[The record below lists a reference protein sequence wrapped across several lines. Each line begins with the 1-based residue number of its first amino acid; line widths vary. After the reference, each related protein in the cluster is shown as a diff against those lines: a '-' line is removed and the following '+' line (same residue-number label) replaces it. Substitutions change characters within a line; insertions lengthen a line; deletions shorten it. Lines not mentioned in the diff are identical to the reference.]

1 MVTVSVNKKWS
12 TGEYTVTDSDSRDS
26 YYTDDPEDAVN
37 TAIAVV
43 EDLQSKGKEAELSP
57 AKYTRDIVAK
67 YRSDWMM
74 SQAQQAARK
83 VMQVRPTE
91 VGGTNKS
98 RYSQERPQRLA
109 EFEDIQDKL
118 FIDHPDELDK
128 VYRFLEKATGKSD
141 PRPAMVVRRFQDDYP
156 ELYQSTMGREG

>member
-1 MVTVSVNKKWS
+1 MNTVGITRVSE
-12 TGEYTVTDSDSRDS
+12 TDEYRVFWRDERGKDDEAKA

-67 YRSDWMM
+67 YRSDWMT
-74 SQAQQAARK
+74 SQAQQVA
-83 VMQVRPTE
+83 RPTKVE
-91 VGGTNKS
+91 
-98 RYSQERPQRLA
+98 RLA

-118 FIDHPDELDK
+118 FSYHPDELDK
-128 VYRFLEKATGKSD
+128 VYIFLEKVSGKRD
-141 PRPAMVVRRFQDDYP
+141 PSPARVVARFKYVYP
-156 ELYQSTMGREG
+156 ELYQSTIGEE